1 MPALNFS
8 KKLSLNQ
15 KNSKF
20 SGSKKLSSTKIVN
33 DCDVQK
39 ESVTEKSPESKK
51 SKYGGARSTSTV
63 LAAQTGSAAEILS
76 QKDIPKLS
84 GINENSKDIE
94 SFVNINLQISQHT
107 PTQPAIQKEITNGQ
121 KKQIS
126 EIVNIEDTP
135 SISKAEINAQ
145 MSLQIKNLMNLQKLK
160 NNRPLQWT
168 PNLFLNNNSDF
179 F

>member
-1 MPALNFS
+1 
-8 KKLSLNQ
+8 
-15 KNSKF
+15 
-20 SGSKKLSSTKIVN
+20 VN
-33 DCDVQK
+33 DYDFQK

-84 GINENSKDIE
+84 GINENNKDIE
-94 SFVNINLQISQHT
+94 SFVNINLQISQNT
-107 PTQPAIQKEITNGQ
+107 PTQPADQKELTNGQ
-121 KKQIS
+121 KKQT

-160 NNRPLQWT
+160 NNRPLQ
-168 PNLFLNNNSDF
+168 
-179 F
+179 